1 MKIKDIEL
9 NKLKVLCNDLLFKTL
24 IELGQN
30 TKDEN
35 WMIVMSN
42 SLANDLKE
50 DFASMD
56 FQSIIMSFH
65 QGVRDVH
72 DVRFVINVQTYYL
85 WIKKHQQLIW
95 ENESKEPERRDKRL
109 KYRSKKNTGMIGINK
124 LLNNQKNL

>member
-1 MKIKDIEL
+1 
-9 NKLKVLCNDLLFKTL
+9 
-24 IELGQN
+24 
-30 TKDEN
+30 
-35 WMIVMSN
+35 MIVMSN